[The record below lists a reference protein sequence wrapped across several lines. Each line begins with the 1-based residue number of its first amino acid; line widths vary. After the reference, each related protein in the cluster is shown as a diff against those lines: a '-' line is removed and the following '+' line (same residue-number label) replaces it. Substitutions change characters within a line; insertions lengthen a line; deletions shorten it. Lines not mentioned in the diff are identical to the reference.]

1 MYFKVS
7 GRHNP
12 ATNQSGWYYR
22 LVESY
27 RNSDGRVCH
36 RTMLN
41 VGFLEGLT
49 PEQMNL
55 IQKML
60 TERAENQDQKLF
72 EFPISDDPVVNQ
84 YFEAYYARL
93 VSEKKIDVASAGTK
107 VSRSGKDWQTIDIN
121 SIKNKD
127 VREVGAEWLCFQ
139 AIRQLGIGTFLSN
152 QGWNEELV
160 QLAITHIISRAVY
173 PASERKTSS
182 WIKENSDVCELTGY
196 DIDKVTKDKLYHISQ
211 KLYQV
216 KQVLEQYLSLRTNEL
231 FDIEDKIILYD
242 LTNTYFEGQMC
253 GSKLAKFGRSK
264 EKRSDA
270 KLVVLALVINPE
282 GFIKYS
288 DIFHGNI
295 SDTDTLG
302 KIIDNLRERTSQS
315 AHKATV
321 VMDAGIAS
329 DENLKLIKE
338 KGYEY
343 ICVTRSRMKDYSVVA
358 ADALVTVRDNKQQKI
373 ELCHVR
379 KEGHTDYFLK
389 IESHSKE
396 LKERSM
402 NEQFQQR
409 FEEEMQK
416 IADSLT
422 KKGGIKQADKVH
434 ERIGRSKQK
443 FPSIAR
449 YYDIEVEVA
458 PKPEPARKGK
468 SKKAGEQKKENDI
481 ENKIVTSIKW
491 SVKEGVEINA
501 RSGVYF
507 LQTSIQETEKV
518 LWDGYNTIREIEAT
532 MRVLKTDL
540 DLRPIYHKKDDTAMA
555 HLNLGLLAYWLVNTI
570 RHQLKKEG
578 VNSQWKEIV
587 RTMNTQKAVTT
598 TAQNNHD
605 EIIHIR
611 RCTEPNEKVKRIYD
625 ILKYKPQP
633 YKKKKF
639 VVHKPDFKNPYFA
652 DNETIRSD

>member
-12 ATNQSGWYYR
+12 TTNQPGWYYR

-41 VGFLEGLT
+41 LGFLEGLS
-49 PEQMNL
+49 PEQMNM
-55 IQKML
+55 IQKIL
-60 TERAENQDQKLF
+60 TARAENHGNQLF
-72 EFPISDDPVVNQ
+72 EFPVSDDPIVTQ
-84 YFEAYYARL
+84 YVEAYYARL
-93 VSEKKIDVASAGTK
+93 VSEKRIDAAPAETK
-107 VSRSGKDWQTIDIN
+107 VSRSGKDWQTIDVN

-139 AIRQLGIGTFLSN
+139 AIRQLGIGTFLSD
-152 QGWNEELV
+152 QGWEEEQV
-160 QLAITHIISRAVY
+160 QLGITHIISRAVY
-173 PASERKTSS
+173 PASELKTSS
-182 WIKENSDVCELTGY
+182 WIKENSAICELTGY
-196 DIDKVTKDKLYHISQ
+196 DIDKITKDKLYGISK

-216 KQVLEQYLSLRTNEL
+216 KQELEQYLSLRTNEL

-242 LTNTYFEGQMC
+242 LTNTYFEGQMR

-264 EKRSDA
+264 EKRADA

-288 DIFHGNI
+288 DIFQGNI
-295 SDTDTLG
+295 SDPDTLG
-302 KIIDNLRERTSQS
+302 KIIDNLRDRTSHS
-315 AHKATV
+315 SHKATV
-321 VMDAGIAS
+321 VIDAGIAS
-329 DENLKLIKE
+329 DGNLKLIKE

-343 ICVTRSRMKDYSVVA
+343 ICVTRSKMKDYSVVA

-373 ELCHVR
+373 ELCQVR

-409 FEEEMQK
+409 FEEGMQK

-434 ERIGRSKQK
+434 ERIGRLKQK
-443 FPSIAR
+443 FPSIGR
-449 YYDIEVEVA
+449 YYEIEVEVA
-458 PKPEPARKGK
+458 PKPVPARKGK
-468 SKKAGEQKKENDI
+468 GKKDKKQVKDNDI
-481 ENKIVTSIKW
+481 ENKIITSIKW
-491 SVKEGVEINA
+491 SVKEGIDINV

-507 LQTSIQETEKV
+507 LQTSIQDTEKV
-518 LWDGYNTIREIEAT
+518 LWDGYNTIREIEAAF
-532 MRVLKTDL
+532 RVLKTDL
-540 DLRPIYHKKDDTAMA
+540 ELRPIYHKKDDTAMA

-570 RHQLKKEG
+570 RHQLKKEAI
-578 VNSQWKEIV
+578 NSQWTEIV

-598 TAQNNHD
+598 TAQNNHE
-605 EIIHIR
+605 EIIQIR

-625 ILKYKPQP
+625 ILKYKSEP

-639 VVHKPDFKNPYFA
+639 VVHKMDFKNPYL
-652 DNETIRSD
+652 DDIQTIRSD

>member
-1 MYFKVS
+1 M
-7 GRHNP
+7 
-12 ATNQSGWYYR
+12 
-22 LVESY
+22 VESY

-41 VGFLEGLT
+41 LGFLEGLT

-55 IQKML
+55 IQKIL
-60 TERAENQDQKLF
+60 TGRAENQGKQLF
-72 EFPISDDPVVNQ
+72 EFPLSDDPIVNH
-84 YFEAYYARL
+84 YVEAYYARL
-93 VSEKKIDVASAGTK
+93 VSEKRIDASPHRTV
-107 VSRSGKDWQTIDIN
+107 VSKSGKDWQTIDVN

-139 AIRQLGIGTFLSN
+139 ALRQLEMDTFLSG
-152 QGWNEELV
+152 QGWDEEQV
-160 QLAITHIISRAVY
+160 QLAATHIIGRAVY
-173 PASERKTSS
+173 PASELKTTR
-182 WIKENSDVCELTGY
+182 WIKENSAVCELTGY
-196 DIDKVTKDKLYHISQ
+196 PIDKITKDKLYRISQ
-211 KLYQV
+211 KLYQG
-216 KQVLEQYLSLRTNEL
+216 KQELEQHLSLRTNEL

-242 LTNTYFEGQMC
+242 LTNTYFEGSMR

-282 GFIKYS
+282 GFVKYS
-288 DIFHGNI
+288 DIFQGNI
-295 SDTDTLG
+295 SDPATLG
-302 KIIDNLRERTSQS
+302 KIIDNLRERTSHS
-315 AHKATV
+315 ARKAIV
-321 VMDAGIAS
+321 VIDAGIAS
-329 DENLKLIKE
+329 QGNLELIKE

-343 ICVTRSRMKDYSVVA
+343 ICVTRSSMKDYSVASAGAV
-358 ADALVTVRDNKQQKI
+358 VTVRDNKQQKI

-396 LKERSM
+396 MKERSM
-402 NEQFQQR
+402 NEQFRQR

-434 ERIGRSKQK
+434 ERIGRLKQK
-443 FPSIAR
+443 FPSIGR
-449 YYDIEVEVA
+449 YYDIEVELV
-458 PKPEPARKGK
+458 PKPVPAKKRK
-468 SKKAGEQKKENDI
+468 SKKAGEQKKENEV

-491 SVKEGVEINA
+491 SVKKGVDINA

-507 LQTSIQETEKV
+507 LQSSIEDTEKV
-518 LWDGYNTIREIEAT
+518 LWDGYNTLREVEAT
-532 MRVLKTDL
+532 FRVLKTDL
-540 DLRPIYHKKDDTAMA
+540 DLRPIYHKKDETTMA

-578 VNSQWKEIV
+578 INSQWKEIV

-598 TAQNNHD
+598 TAQNNLD
-605 EIIHIR
+605 EIIQIR
-611 RCTEPNEKVKRIYD
+611 RCTEPNENVKRIYD
-625 ILKYKPQP
+625 ILKYKSEP

-639 VVHKPDFKNPYFA
+639 VVHKLDFKNPYFA
-652 DNETIRSD
+652 DNEIIRSD

>member
-1 MYFKVS
+1 
-7 GRHNP
+7 
-12 ATNQSGWYYR
+12 
-22 LVESY
+22 
-27 RNSDGRVCH
+27 
-36 RTMLN
+36 
-41 VGFLEGLT
+41 
-49 PEQMNL
+49 MNMV
-55 IQKML
+55 QKML
-60 TERAENQDQKLF
+60 TERAENPGNKLF
-72 EFPISDDPVVNQ
+72 GFSVSNDAVVNQ
-84 YFEAYYARL
+84 YVGAYYARL
-93 VSEKKIDVASAGTK
+93 VSEKRIDVAPTKSK
-107 VSRSGKDWQTIDIN
+107 VSKSGKDWQTIDVN

-127 VREVGAEWLCFQ
+127 ARDVGAEWLCFQ
-139 AIRQLGIGTFLSN
+139 AIHQLGVGTFLSN
-152 QGWNEELV
+152 QSWGVEQV
-160 QLAITHIISRAVY
+160 QLALTHIISRAVY
-173 PASERKTSS
+173 PASERKTSC
-182 WIKENSDVCELTGY
+182 WIKENSAICELTRY
-196 DIDKVTKDKLYHISQ
+196 DIDKITKDKLYGISQ
-211 KLYQV
+211 ELYQV
-216 KQVLEQYLSLRTNEL
+216 KQELEQHLSLRTNEL

-242 LTNTYFEGQMC
+242 LTNTYFEGQMR
-253 GSKLAKFGRSK
+253 GSQLARFGRSK

-288 DIFHGNI
+288 DIFQGNI
-295 SDTDTLG
+295 SDTETLG
-302 KIIDNLRERTSQS
+302 KIIDNLRERTSHS

-329 DENLKLIKE
+329 DGNLKLIKE

-343 ICVTRSRMKDYSVVA
+343 ICVTRSKMKDYSVVA
-358 ADALVTVRDNKQQKI
+358 ADTLVTVRDNKQQKI

-389 IESHSKE
+389 IQSHSKE

-402 NEQFQQR
+402 NQQFQQR
-409 FEEEMQK
+409 FEEGMQK

-434 ERIGRSKQK
+434 ERIGRLKQK

-449 YYDIEVEVA
+449 YYDTQIEVA
-458 PKPEPARKGK
+458 PKPVSVRKGK
-468 SKKAGEQKKENDI
+468 NKKTGKQQKENEV

-491 SVKEGVEINA
+491 QVKEGVEINA

-507 LQTSIQETEKV
+507 LQTSIQDTEKV

-540 DLRPIYHKKDDTAMA
+540 DLRPVYHKKDESTMA

-570 RHQLKKEG
+570 RHQLKQG
-578 VNSQWKEIV
+578 GINSQWKEIV
-587 RTMNTQKAVTT
+587 RIMNSQKAVTT
-598 TAQNNHD
+598 TAQNNHN

-611 RCTEPNEKVKRIYD
+611 RCTEPDEKVQQIYD

-639 VVHKPDFKNPYFA
+639 VVHKLDFKNPYFA

>member
-1 MYFKVS
+1 MYFKAS
-7 GRHNP
+7 GRHNSS
-12 ATNQSGWYYR
+12 TNKYGWYYR

-41 VGFLEGLT
+41 LGFLEDLT

-55 IQKML
+55 IQKIL
-60 TERAENQDQKLF
+60 TERADNPGKLLF
-72 EFPISDDPVVNQ
+72 EFSVSDDPVVNR
-84 YFEAYYARL
+84 YVEEYYARL
-93 VSEKKIDVASAGTK
+93 VSEKRIDVAPHRSGATK
-107 VSRSGKDWQTIDIN
+107 SGKDWQTIDIN

-127 VREVGAEWLCFQ
+127 VREIGAEWLCFQ
-139 AIRQLGIGTFLSN
+139 AIRQLGVDAFLSN
-152 QGWNEELV
+152 QGWDEEHI
-160 QLAITHIISRAVY
+160 QLALTHIISRAVY
-173 PASERKTSS
+173 PASELKTSS
-182 WIKENSDVCELTGY
+182 WIKENSAVCELTGY
-196 DIDKVTKDKLYHISQ
+196 DRDKITKDKLYGISH
-211 KLYQV
+211 KLYQL
-216 KQVLEQYLSLRTNEL
+216 KQDLEQYLSLRTNEL

-242 LTNTYFEGQMC
+242 LTNTYFEGQMRGC
-253 GSKLAKFGRSK
+253 KLPKFGRSK
-264 EKRSDA
+264 EKRADA

-288 DIFHGNI
+288 DIFQGNI
-295 SDTDTLG
+295 SDPATLI
-302 KIIDNLRERTSQS
+302 KIIDNLRERTSDC

-321 VMDAGIAS
+321 VIDSGIAW
-329 DENLKLIKE
+329 DENLKIIKA

-343 ICVTRSRMKDYSVVA
+343 ICVTRSSMKDYSIM
-358 ADALVTVRDNKQQKI
+358 ADDAIVTVRDNRKQKI
-373 ELCHVR
+373 ELRRVKSER
-379 KEGHTDYFLK
+379 HTDYFLK

-434 ERIGRSKQK
+434 ERIGRLKQK
-443 FPSIAR
+443 FPSIGR
-449 YYDIEVEVA
+449 YYNIDVEVA
-458 PKPEPARKGK
+458 PKPEQKKKSKGK
-468 SKKAGEQKKENDI
+468 EIKKTKKENDI
-481 ENKIVTSIKW
+481 ENKVVTSIKW
-491 SVKEGVEINA
+491 SVKEGIDINV

-507 LQTSIQETEKV
+507 LQTSIQDTEKA

-532 MRVLKTDL
+532 FRVLKTDL
-540 DLRPIYHKKDDTAMA
+540 DLRPIYHKKDETTMA
-555 HLNLGLLAYWLVNTI
+555 HLNLGLLGYWLVNTI
-570 RHQLKKEG
+570 RHQLKKG
-578 VNSQWKEIV
+578 GINSQWTEIV

-598 TAQNNHD
+598 TAQNIVD
-605 EIIHIR
+605 EIIHVR

-625 ILKYKPQP
+625 ILKYKPEP

-639 VVHKPDFKNPYFA
+639 VVRKMDFKNSYSD
-652 DNETIRSD
+652 DNQILRSD

>member
-12 ATNQSGWYYR
+12 TTNKSGWYYR

-41 VGFLEGLT
+41 VGFLEGLS

-55 IQKML
+55 IQKIL
-60 TERAENQDQKLF
+60 TGRAENQGTQLF
-72 EFPISDDPVVNQ
+72 EFPVSDDPVVNR
-84 YFEAYYARL
+84 YVEEYYARL
-93 VSEKKIDVASAGTK
+93 VSEKRIDATPHRTGATK
-107 VSRSGKDWQTIDIN
+107 SGKDWQTIDVN

-127 VREVGAEWLCFQ
+127 VREIGSEWLCFQ
-139 AIRQLGIGTFLSN
+139 AIRQLGIGIFLSD
-152 QGWNEELV
+152 QGWDEQQV

-173 PASERKTSS
+173 PASELKTSS
-182 WIKENSDVCELTGY
+182 WIKENSAICELTGY
-196 DIDKVTKDKLYHISQ
+196 DRDRITKDKLYRISQ
-211 KLYQV
+211 KLYQI
-216 KQVLEQYLSLRTNEL
+216 KQELEQYLSLRTNEL

-242 LTNTYFEGQMC
+242 LTNTYFEGQMR

-264 EKRSDA
+264 EKRADA

-288 DIFHGNI
+288 DIFQGNI
-295 SDTDTLG
+295 SDPATLG
-302 KIIDNLRERTSQS
+302 KIIDNLRERTSHS

-321 VMDAGIAS
+321 VIDAGIAS
-329 DENLKLIKE
+329 DGNLKLIKE

-343 ICVTRSRMKDYSVVA
+343 ICVTRSSMKDYSVM
-358 ADALVTVRDNKQQKI
+358 ADGAVVTVRDNKQQKI
-373 ELCHVR
+373 ELCQVT

-409 FEEEMQK
+409 FEEGMQK

-434 ERIGRSKQK
+434 ERIGRLKQK
-443 FPSIAR
+443 FPSIGR
-449 YYDIEVEVA
+449 YYDIEVEVE
-458 PKPEPARKGK
+458 PKPEPKKKGK
-468 SKKAGEQKKENDI
+468 GKGHKNLEKENEI

-491 SVKEGVEINA
+491 SVKEGVDINV

-507 LQTSIQETEKV
+507 LQTSIQDTEKV

-532 MRVLKTDL
+532 FRVLKTDL
-540 DLRPIYHKKDDTAMA
+540 DLRPIYHKKDETTMA

-570 RHQLKKEG
+570 RHQLKREG
-578 VNSQWKEIV
+578 IKSQWTEIV

-598 TAQNNHD
+598 TAQNNH
-605 EIIHIR
+605 EQIIQIR

-625 ILKYKPQP
+625 ILKYKPEP

-639 VVHKPDFKNPYFA
+639 VVHKMDFKNPYFA
-652 DNETIRSD
+652 DNVSVRSD

>member
-1 MYFKVS
+1 MYFKGS

-12 ATNQSGWYYR
+12 TTNQPGWYYR

-36 RTMLN
+36 RTLLN
-41 VGFLEGLT
+41 LGFLEGLS

-55 IQKML
+55 IGKIL
-60 TERAENQDQKLF
+60 TARAENQGKQLF
-72 EFPISDDPVVNQ
+72 EFPVSDDPVLTQ
-84 YFEAYYARL
+84 YVEAYYARL
-93 VSEKKIDVASAGTK
+93 VSEKRIDAAPARTK
-107 VSRSGKDWQTIDIN
+107 VSKSGKDWQTIDVN

-139 AIRQLGIGTFLSN
+139 AIRQLGVGTLLSD
-152 QGWNEELV
+152 QGWDEDQV

-173 PASERKTSS
+173 PASELKTSS
-182 WIKENSDVCELTGY
+182 WIKENSAVCELTGY
-196 DIDKVTKDKLYHISQ
+196 DIDKITKDKLYGISQ
-211 KLYQV
+211 KLYQI
-216 KQVLEQYLSLRTNEL
+216 KQELEQYLSLRTNEL

-242 LTNTYFEGQMC
+242 LTNTYFEGSMR

-264 EKRSDA
+264 EKRADA

-288 DIFHGNI
+288 DIFQGNI
-295 SDTDTLG
+295 SDTATLG
-302 KIIDNLRERTSQS
+302 KIIDHLRERTSLS
-315 AHKATV
+315 AHKAIIV
-321 VMDAGIAS
+321 IDAGIAS
-329 DENLKLIKE
+329 EGNLKLIKE

-343 ICVTRSRMKDYSVVA
+343 ICVTRSSMKDYSVVA
-358 ADALVTVRDNKQQKI
+358 ADAVVTIRDNKQQKI
-373 ELCHVR
+373 ELCQVR

-409 FEEEMQK
+409 FEEGMQK

-434 ERIGRSKQK
+434 ERIGRLKQK

-449 YYDIEVEVA
+449 YYDIELEVA
-458 PKPEPARKGK
+458 PKPEPAKKGK
-468 SKKAGEQKKENDI
+468 GKKAREQKKENEI
-481 ENKIVTSIKW
+481 ENKIVTSIRW
-491 SVKEGVEINA
+491 WVKEGIEINV

-507 LQTSIQETEKV
+507 LQTSIQDTEKV

-532 MRVLKTDL
+532 FRVLKTDL
-540 DLRPIYHKKDDTAMA
+540 DLRPIYHKKDDTTMA

-578 VNSQWKEIV
+578 IKSQWKEIV

-625 ILKYKPQP
+625 ILKYKSEP

-639 VVHKPDFKNPYFA
+639 VVHKMDFKDPYF
-652 DNETIRSD
+652 DDIQKIRSD

>member
-12 ATNQSGWYYR
+12 ATNRPGWYYR

-41 VGFLEGLT
+41 VGFLEGLS

-55 IQKML
+55 IQKTL
-60 TERAENQDQKLF
+60 TGRAENQDQKLF
-72 EFPISDDPVVNQ
+72 EFPVDDDPIVNQ
-84 YFEAYYARL
+84 YVEAYYARL
-93 VSEKKIDVASAGTK
+93 KSEKRIDAADEVAR
-107 VSRSGKDWQTIDIN
+107 VSKSGKDWQTIDVN
-121 SIKNKD
+121 SIRNRD

-139 AIRQLGIGTFLSN
+139 AIRQLGIGTFLSG
-152 QGWNEELV
+152 QGWAEQQV

-173 PASERKTSS
+173 PSSELKTSS
-182 WIKENSDVCELTGY
+182 WIKENSAVCELTGY
-196 DIDKVTKDKLYHISQ
+196 DIGKITKDKLYGISQ
-211 KLYQV
+211 KLNQV
-216 KQVLEQYLSLRTNEL
+216 KQELEQYLSLRTNEL

-242 LTNTYFEGQMC
+242 LTNTYFEGRMC

-264 EKRSDA
+264 EKRTDA

-288 DIFHGNI
+288 DIFQGNI
-295 SDTDTLG
+295 SDPATLG
-302 KIIDNLRERTSQS
+302 KIIDNLRQRTSHS
-315 AHKATV
+315 ALKAIV
-321 VMDAGIAS
+321 VIDAGIAS
-329 DENLKLIKE
+329 KGNLELIKE

-343 ICVTRSRMKDYSVVA
+343 ICVTRSGMKDYNVVA
-358 ADALVTVRDNKQQKI
+358 ADAPVKVRDNKQQKI
-373 ELCHVR
+373 ELCQVT
-379 KEGHTDYFLK
+379 KPGHTDYFLK

-396 LKERSM
+396 LKERSI

-409 FEEEMQK
+409 FEQEMQK

-434 ERIGRSKQK
+434 ERIGRLKQK
-443 FPSIAR
+443 FPSIGR
-449 YYDIEVEVA
+449 YYDVEVKLT
-458 PKPEPARKGK
+458 PKAEPEKKGK
-468 SKKAGEQKKENDI
+468 GKKASKQNQDNDI

-491 SVKEGVEINA
+491 SVKEGIDINV

-507 LQTSIQETEKV
+507 LQTSIQDTEKV
-518 LWDGYNTIREIEAT
+518 LWDSYNSIREIEAT
-532 MRVLKTDL
+532 FRVLKTDL
-540 DLRPIYHKKDDTAMA
+540 DLRPVYHKKDETTMA

-578 VNSQWKEIV
+578 INSQWTEIV

-598 TAQNNHD
+598 TAQNNN
-605 EIIHIR
+605 EQIIQIR
-611 RCTEPNEKVKRIYD
+611 RCTEPNEKVKRIYN
-625 ILKYKPQP
+625 ILKYKPEP

-639 VVHKPDFKNPYFA
+639 VVHKMDFKNPYCA
-652 DNETIRSD
+652 DNVIIRSD